1 MTNNHLFSIACL
13 LPVAVI
19 LMTSG
24 HKQPLGRGPE
34 ATAESLSVAPQE
46 TTLFVWERFP
56 GNPVF
61 PATPGTWRESQTA
74 NPDLLLIGN
83 TYFMY
88 FRGQQDGHDRI
99 GVATIPKGEFDGVT
113 WNIHPEPIIDV
124 GSPGS
129 WDETHALDPA
139 TVLVNGKIFLY
150 YTGVSPRADRAI
162 CLAVSEDGI
171 HFTKYE
177 QNPVVIGGAPEVVYR
192 DNAFFLYYWKEV
204 PGEKGF
210 QIHYATSPDGYR
222 FTEPA
227 RSLALPVGDEGEWDS
242 FTVETPRIFFEWG
255 LYYMIYCGSDQHKDY
270 PFHAGFATSAD
281 LVHWTKYSGNPIFSR
296 GSPGAWDEGAIW
308 FTTVEKI
315 DGTYYM
321 WYEGYGGGSSRTMPY
336 GDYLKGGKSQV
347 GMATMKAPYFYVR
360 PVGR

>member
-1 MTNNHLFSIACL
+1 MTTHYLFFLACL
-13 LPVAVI
+13 LPVVLI
-19 LMTSG
+19 LMISG
-24 HKQPLGRGPE
+24 HEQPLVRGPGVTTE
-34 ATAESLSVAPQE
+34 DLSIAAQE
-46 TTLFVWERFP
+46 TTLFVWDRFP
-56 GNPVF
+56 GNPIF

-83 TYFMY
+83 MYFMY
-88 FRGQQDGHDRI
+88 FRGQRDGHDRI
-99 GVATIPKGEFDGVT
+99 GLATISKEEFDGVT
-113 WNIHPEPIIDV
+113 WKIQPEPIIDV

-139 TVLVNGKIFLY
+139 TVLVNGKVFLY

-162 CLAVSEDGI
+162 CLAVSEDGL
-171 HFTKYE
+171 HFTKCE

-192 DNAFFLYYWKEV
+192 DSVFFLYYWKEI
-204 PGEKGF
+204 PGKKGF

-227 RSLALPVGDEGEWDS
+227 RSLALPVGGAGGWDS
-242 FTVETPRIFFEWG
+242 FTVETPRIFFESG
-255 LYYMIYCGSDQHKDY
+255 QYFMIYCGSDQHKDY
-270 PFHAGFATSAD
+270 PFYAGLATSRD
-281 LVHWTKYSGNPIFSR
+281 LVHWTKYSGNPIFGR

-347 GMATMKAPYFYVR
+347 GMATMKAPYFYVG
-360 PVGR
+360 PDGR